1 MNEVDI
7 AYLPA
12 VDLRE
17 LYRRREVSPVE
28 VTRTVLERIER
39 LNPNLNAFV
48 TVTPERALADA
59 QAAEAMYAQ
68 PDPPPLAGIPTSIK
82 DLVATKGI
90 RTTRG
95 SLLFA
100 DDVPD
105 HDPVFVQ
112 RLYESGI
119 VMLGKTNT
127 PEGGWKGDS
136 GNRVVGPTHNP
147 WKHGLTA
154 GGSSGGAAAAV
165 AAGLGPLAQGGDGA
179 GSIRMPAAFSGIF
192 GHKPSFGRVPY
203 PSPSPSEIAHT
214 GPMTRTVA
222 DAALMLDV
230 MSGPSSSDRHSLSR
244 HAPFL
249 EDIQGG
255 IAGLR
260 VAWSPDLGF
269 AQVDPDVLT
278 VCEQAVQRFSEL
290 GCHVEEANPGLADP
304 WPVIDMLFAIGQA
317 SGVADRLDE
326 VRDKLDQGRLK
337 VIERALSWS
346 AVELQQTA
354 MRREQYFHD
363 MMAFMENYDLL
374 VTPTMPITAFPAGQD
389 YPAEINGVPMRYLS
403 WTAFTYPFN
412 LTGQPAA
419 SVPCGFAGDHT
430 PVALQ
435 IVGRWRD
442 DATVLRA
449 AARFEDSMPWAGKRP
464 PLD

>member
-1 MNEVDI
+1 MNEVDV

-12 VDLRE
+12 AELRE
-17 LYRRREVSPVE
+17 LYRRRDLSPVE
-28 VTRTVLERIER
+28 VTRIVLERIER
-39 LNPNLNAFV
+39 LNPELNAFV

-59 QAAEAMYAQ
+59 EAAEAMYAQ
-68 PDPPPLAGIPTSIK
+68 PEPPPLAGIPTSIK

-90 RTTRG
+90 RTTGG
-95 SLLFA
+95 SLLSA
-100 DDVPD
+100 DNVPD
-105 HDPVFVQ
+105 HSPVFVE
-112 RLYESGI
+112 RLYEAGI

-179 GSIRMPAAFSGIF
+179 GSIRIPAGFSGVF

-203 PSPSPSEIAHT
+203 PGLSPSQIAHT

-230 MSGPSSSDRHSLSR
+230 MSGPSPSDRHSLTR
-244 HAPFL
+244 HASFL
-249 EDIQGG
+249 DDIQGG

-260 VAWSPDLGF
+260 VAWSPDLGY
-269 AQVDPDVLT
+269 AQVDPEVLAA
-278 VCEQAVQRFSEL
+278 CERAVQRFSEL

-304 WPVIDMLFAIGQA
+304 WPVIDKLFAIGQA
-317 SGVADRLDE
+317 SGVAGRLDE
-326 VRDKLDQGRLK
+326 VRDQLDQGRLK
-337 VIERALSWS
+337 VIERAFTWT
-346 AVELQQTA
+346 AVELQQAATQ
-354 MRREQYFHD
+354 REEYYRD
-363 MMAFMENYDLL
+363 MMAFMEDYDLL
-374 VTPTMPITAFPAGQD
+374 ITPTLPITAFPAGQD
-389 YPAEINGVPMRYLS
+389 YPQEINGVPMSYLS

-419 SVPCGFAGDHT
+419 SVPCGFAGDHM

-449 AARFEDSMPWAGKRP
+449 SARFEDIMPWAGKRP
-464 PLD
+464 PLE